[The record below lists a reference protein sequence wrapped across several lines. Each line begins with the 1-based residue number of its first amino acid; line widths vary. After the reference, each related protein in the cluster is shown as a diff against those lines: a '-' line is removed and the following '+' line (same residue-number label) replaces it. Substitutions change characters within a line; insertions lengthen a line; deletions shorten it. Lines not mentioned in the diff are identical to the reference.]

1 MRLLLAVTEL
11 AVGGAERVVLELA
24 RAAAERGD
32 ATAIAAVP
40 GALDRELPEGV
51 GRYPLPDLGRSPAAL
66 ARTVVALAR
75 AVRSFDPD
83 LIHAHNPKIAAVT
96 AVARRFSKPRRPTPL
111 VATHHGVPP
120 TEARRAARAI
130 RLADRVVCVSD
141 ALRAEVLASGADPG
155 RAIVIPNGVSRPA
168 PLDLTTRERL
178 DAELALGAGPIVTAV
193 GRLVP
198 QKAHLRLLDAAAI
211 VHDELQDARFL
222 IVGDGPLRSQLEQAA
237 RGRGLGDVV
246 TFTGVRPDARAII
259 ARSDVLAFSSDWEGL
274 PLAALEALAAGVPV
288 VSTDVAGA
296 RDALGTGAGIVVPR
310 DHAAIAGAIVEL
322 LRDPARR
329 QRMAAE
335 GRRLYE
341 ERFTT
346 ERMIESYLALYD
358 SVREPAPD
366 YSHAA

>member
-1 MRLLLAVTEL
+1 MKLLLAITEL
-11 AVGGAERVVLELA
+11 TVGGAERVVVELA
-24 RAAAERGD
+24 RRAADRGD

-40 GALDRELPEGV
+40 GALDRELPAGV
-51 GRYPLPDLGRSPAAL
+51 ERFPLRDAGRSPAAL
-66 ARTVVALAR
+66 ARTGFELAR
-75 AVRSFDPD
+75 AIRSFDPD
-83 LIHAHNPKIAAVT
+83 VIHAHNPKIAAVS
-96 AVARRFSKPRRPTPL
+96 AVARRLSRPRRSSPL

-120 TEARRAARAI
+120 AEARRAARAI
-130 RLADRVVCVSD
+130 RLADRVVCVSE
-141 ALRAEVLASGADPG
+141 ALQSEVLAAGV
-155 RAIVIPNGVSRPA
+155 RQERVTVIPNGVSRPA
-168 PLDLTTRERL
+168 PLDPATRERL
-178 DAELALGAGPIVTAV
+178 DAELALGTGPVVTAV

-211 VHDELQDARFL
+211 AHDELPDARFL
-222 IVGDGPLRSQLEQAA
+222 IVGDGPLRSHLEEAA

-246 TFTGVRPDARAII
+246 TFTGVRHDARAII

-296 RDALGTGAGIVVPR
+296 RDALSTGAGLVVPR
-310 DHAAIAGAIVEL
+310 DHQAIAGAILEL

-329 QRMAAE
+329 DAMAAE

-346 ERMIESYLALYD
+346 ERMIESYFALY
-358 SVREPAPD
+358 SQ
-366 YSHAA
+366 AA